1 MNNFNNAIIECEKEN
16 EFLYKFEGNIKFAED
31 EEEAHGL
38 EIDHVCMRGSSL
50 RNTEWIYGLA
60 IFTGHQTKV
69 MMNSSASR
77 PKFSKIERATNR
89 YIIFGI
95 MVQTILCL
103 IAAVCGTW
111 WNQFWYTEGVS
122 YQEYLLRDRK
132 YTVSL
137 PGPPYPYNEDY
148 HADKLVTVATLFGT
162 WFLAMMNF
170 VSSSL
175 LVSQEMVKFLQGTL
189 IEYDVTMFDE
199 SKDMS
204 AKTQSSNLNEELG

>member
-1 MNNFNNAIIECEKEN
+1 
-16 EFLYKFEGNIKFAED
+16 
-31 EEEAHGL
+31 
-38 EIDHVCMRGSSL
+38 
-50 RNTEWIYGLA
+50 
-60 IFTGHQTKV
+60 
-69 MMNSSASR
+69 
-77 PKFSKIERATNR
+77 
-89 YIIFGI
+89 

>member
-1 MNNFNNAIIECEKEN
+1 
-16 EFLYKFEGNIKFAED
+16 
-31 EEEAHGL
+31 
-38 EIDHVCMRGSSL
+38 MRGSSL

-77 PKFSKIERATNR
+77 PKFSKIEKATNK

-95 MVQTILCL
+95 MIQTILCL
-103 IAAVCGTW
+103 IASIFGTC
-111 WNQFWYTEGVS
+111 WNQFWYTEGVN
-122 YQEYLLRDRK
+122 YQEYLLLNRK
-132 YTVSL
+132 YTFTA
-137 PGPPYPYNEDY
+137 GPPYTCNEQY

-199 SKDMS
+199 SKDMP